1 MKRNKLFDMSGWI
14 FLLLLILSSCHTE
27 RQTQE
32 VVNNALSNQDAFA
45 QLGMYWQGLHPCI
58 NDSTTVT
65 DTLFLPGQPAP
76 APDTVRRN
84 DTVFITKPYPVH
96 DTLRKTVTNT
106 VIDGRALQQANDSI
120 AKYKAKSAGLW
131 ADSIHNAQLY
141 QSNLKAEKK
150 KTSKANWRFVWACIA
165 VGVLVF
171 KKPLLSLAT
180 GGWSKI
186 LKLLKLV

>member
-1 MKRNKLFDMSGWI
+1 MSGWI
-14 FLLLLILSSCHTE
+14 FLLLLMLASCHTE
-27 RQTQE
+27 RKTQRDI
-32 VVNNALSNQDAFA
+32 NNALSNQDAFA
-45 QLGMYWQGLHPCI
+45 QLGNYWQILHPCI
-58 NDSTTVT
+58 NDTTTKEIVRYVQGKPERTT
-65 DTLFLPGQPAP
+65 DTI
-76 APDTVRRN
+76 RKN
-84 DTVFITKPYPVH
+84 DTVYITNREVIH
-96 DTLRKTVTNT
+96 DTLYKDKTHT

-120 AKYKAKSAGLW
+120 AKYKVKSAGLW